1 MGSRELQ
8 VGGNGAV
15 LRASGAL
22 AFLLTA
28 LAVGLF
34 ALGGADGKRSDAA
47 ADVAFGD
54 LPLSFTPNEGQTGAR
69 GRFVAQ
75 GPGYSLSL
83 GPSGAELGLTRSKG
97 APRTLAMSFVGARPD
112 PAIAGA
118 EKLPGVVNS
127 YVGDDPDGW
136 RAGIPTFG
144 AVRYEEPWPGISVE
158 FHGNQSELEY
168 DFLLAAG
175 ADPSRIRLDYEGA
188 QALRIRDDGALVA
201 AMPGGGR
208 VTQAAPVSYQRAG
221 EVREPVRSE
230 FRLLGGDRVGVA
242 LGRYDRDRPLVVDPT
257 LSYSTYLGGSAN
269 DSGRGIAVDGDGNT
283 YVTGD
288 ANSTNF
294 PVTAGAFQTSVATP
308 SDVFVSKLNAAG
320 TALIYSTYL
329 GGNSTDIGE
338 GIAVDGSGNA
348 YVTGLTNSTDFPTTA
363 GAFQTADPDGGVG
376 DAFVTKLNAAGS
388 ALVYSTYL
396 GGSATDRAAGVAVG
410 PAGGAYVIGTTSAA
424 DFPTVN
430 AAQPTLGGSADAFV
444 TNLNATGSALAYST
458 YLGGSANEGGEGIAL
473 DSAGSAFV
481 TGGTT
486 SVNFPTTVGAFQ
498 TALAGAIDGFVT
510 KLNAAGSAFSYSSY
524 LGGSAADQGAGI
536 AVDGAG
542 NAYVA
547 GSTASAN
554 FPTASPLQPSIAGS
568 SDAFLTKVNGAGVGA
583 RVLHVSRRN
592 RLRRGDRRGGR
603 RRRSGARRRL
613 DAVLELPDRGPDP
626 AFVRW
631 RAGRVRDG
639 GEREWGGPRPF
650 HLPRRVR
657 LRRRGCNCARR
668 AWKRAFHRLY
678 RLDELPDRGPVPA
691 GVRGRPGR
699 FRRENRSP
707 SRRLLRPARRRP
719 PSACS
724 PDSVAVGETS
734 TCTATVTDTGGGA
747 PSSPGGTVAFATDS
761 QGEFAPAASCSLAP
775 AGAGASSC
783 TVDYVPGAA
792 GTHSITA
799 TYGGNATH
807 GASNRDGG
815 LNVTGDGDPPPPDV
829 DPPVS
834 PLREGRAE
842 ARLTR

>member
-1 MGSRELQ
+1 
-8 VGGNGAV
+8 
-15 LRASGAL
+15 
-22 AFLLTA
+22 
-28 LAVGLF
+28 
-34 ALGGADGKRSDAA
+34 
-47 ADVAFGD
+47 
-54 LPLSFTPNEGQTGAR
+54 
-69 GRFVAQ
+69 
-75 GPGYSLSL
+75 
-83 GPSGAELGLTRSKG
+83 
-97 APRTLAMSFVGARPD
+97 
-112 PAIAGA
+112 
-118 EKLPGVVNS
+118 
-127 YVGDDPDGW
+127 
-136 RAGIPTFG
+136 
-144 AVRYEEPWPGISVE
+144 
-158 FHGNQSELEY
+158 
-168 DFLLAAG
+168 
-175 ADPSRIRLDYEGA
+175 
-188 QALRIRDDGALVA
+188 
-201 AMPGGGR
+201 MPGGGR
-208 VTQAAPVSYQRAG
+208 VTQAAPVSYQSAG

-242 LGRYDRDRPLVVDPT
+242 LGHYDRDRPLVIDPT

-308 SDVFVSKLNAAG
+308 ADVFVSKLNAAG
-320 TALIYSTYL
+320 TALIYSTYI

-348 YVTGLTNSTDFPTTA
+348 YVTGLTNSTDFPTTG

-444 TNLNATGSALAYST
+444 TNLDATGSALAYST

-486 SVNFPTTVGAFQ
+486 SVNFPTTAGAFQ
-498 TALAGAIDGFVT
+498 TALSGAIDGFVT
-510 KLNAAGSAFSYSSY
+510 KLDAAGSAFSYSSY
-524 LGGSAADQGAGI
+524 LGGSASDQGAGL

-554 FPTASPLQPSIAGS
+554 FPTASPLQPSLAGS
-568 SDAFLTKVNGAGVGA
+568 SDAFLTKVNAAGSALAYSTYLGGTALDGAIGVAVDGDGRAHVAGSTQSSNYPTADPIQPAFGGVQDAFVTEVSASGA
-583 RVLHVSRRN
+583 ALVHSTYLGGSAFDGGGAIALDAPGNEHVTGFTGSTNFPTVDPFQPASGGAQDAFVAKIAARHAASS
-592 RLRRGDRRGGR
+592 GR
-603 RRRSGARRRL
+603 RPTSTA
-613 DAVLELPDRGPDP
+613 A
-626 AFVRW
+626 
-631 RAGRVRDG
+631 
-639 GEREWGGPRPF
+639 
-650 HLPRRVR
+650 
-657 LRRRGCNCARR
+657 
-668 AWKRAFHRLY
+668 
-678 RLDELPDRGPVPA
+678 
-691 GVRGRPGR
+691 
-699 FRRENRSP
+699 
-707 SRRLLRPARRRP
+707 
-719 PSACS
+719 ACS

-761 QGEFAPAASCSLAP
+761 QGEFAPAASCSLSP

-783 TVDYVPGAA
+783 TVEYVPGAA

-799 TYGGNATH
+799 TYGGNAQH
-807 GASNRDGG
+807 DGSTSTAAQ
-815 LNVTGDGDPPPPDV
+815 LSVTGGGDGPPPDV
-829 DPPVS
+829 TPPEVVLGGKEEQKLGSTVKVKVRSNEDVS
-834 PLREGRAE
+834 VEASGVLGVRSAQSSGKVARVKRYDLKPRTRSLAADVESTFELKLTKKGKKTAKKALERGGRAK
-842 ARLTR
+842 ARLRVEATDAAGNETGAKRVVELTGP